1 MIASILATAVM
12 LGVPML
18 QTGMAHA
25 SRSIM
30 ICKVADICRLIQV
43 MHDAMLMIAVH
54 GADLTNMYGALDTSK
69 QVKPKFR

>member
-1 MIASILATAVM
+1 MIASILSTTVM

-18 QTGMAHA
+18 QTGMVHA

-30 ICKVADICRLIQV
+30 ICEVTDICRLIQV

-54 GADLTNMYGALDTSK
+54 GADLTNMYGPWIL
-69 QVKPKFR
+69 QNR